1 MDSLPT
7 KALTI
12 INKGRRKTVP
22 LQHYGYFLQTQKW
35 HENFALQLPRFETV
49 VSNNIVQRK
58 LWSYFYRVVLVLRKT
73 EAPVG
78 IFYSFLLS
86 LSCFITSSQRPPPH
100 SRANKVSMFPFIWN
114 PSSQVQITWLDQIR
128 SNWLVQINLSEGDC
142 STFRRGGRSV
152 LMDGYIFDFPAF
164 YK

>member
-22 LQHYGYFLQTQKW
+22 LQHYGYFLQTQEW

-78 IFYSFLLS
+78 IWTIRTALSVVLTCCPPAPLALFVSIRKSFGLIFS
-86 LSCFITSSQRPPPH
+86 SICQERQKEKKSNMHSWFI
-100 SRANKVSMFPFIWN
+100 
-114 PSSQVQITWLDQIR
+114 L
-128 SNWLVQINLSEGDC
+128 
-142 STFRRGGRSV
+142 
-152 LMDGYIFDFPAF
+152 
-164 YK
+164 